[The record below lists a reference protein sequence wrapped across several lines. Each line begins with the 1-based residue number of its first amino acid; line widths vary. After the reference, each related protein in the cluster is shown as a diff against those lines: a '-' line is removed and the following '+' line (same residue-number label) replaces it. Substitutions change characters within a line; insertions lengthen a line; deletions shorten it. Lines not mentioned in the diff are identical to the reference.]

1 MRQAVAGCSQSWM
14 GVLATY
20 STFFMP
26 LSNSLCSTKA
36 LRFFLWVCSSV
47 CLSLCVCCCCIANSI
62 FRSRGRNNSRGV
74 VGWLV
79 CNSCGAPGAEMGTG
93 KCCHPEGT
101 FGTSLS
107 VCCRRLCLGSL
118 LS

>member
-47 CLSLCVCCCCIANSI
+47 CLSEPVCV
-62 FRSRGRNNSRGV
+62 
-74 VGWLV
+74 
-79 CNSCGAPGAEMGTG
+79 
-93 KCCHPEGT
+93 
-101 FGTSLS
+101 
-107 VCCRRLCLGSL
+107 L
-118 LS
+118 LLYCKQHFQEQREK